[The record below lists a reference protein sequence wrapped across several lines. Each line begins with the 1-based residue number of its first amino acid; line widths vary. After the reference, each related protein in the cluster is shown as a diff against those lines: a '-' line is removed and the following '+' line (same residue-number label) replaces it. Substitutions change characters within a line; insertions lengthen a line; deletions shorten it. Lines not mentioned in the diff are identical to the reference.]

1 MPKSDNQK
9 LKLFYIADYLMTET
23 DGDYDKDAEEKH
35 GVYIR
40 DIREH
45 LEKNGIIATLSA
57 ETLPFCV
64 MSLEWTF

>member
-40 DIREH
+40 DIREY
-45 LEKNGIIATLSA
+45 LEKKGIIAEEHSISRDIISYST
-57 ETLPFCV
+57 T
-64 MSLEWTF
+64 TY